1 MRPEQKR
8 KIAQRRRW
16 RIRKKLHGTA
26 ERPRMAVRFTERN
39 IYVQFINDD
48 EGCTLASASTRHK
61 AQTGRET
68 LAANKAGAEVL
79 GQSAGEAAKA
89 VGISKVIFD
98 RCGARYVQDGKIDIF
113 AHAATR
119 AGLDFGLDLNK
130 KKAEPKKAAKDEK
143 AGKPKKEKKEK
154 KAKKAK
160 EDKKAEKPEPV
171 AEAEV
176 AKPAEETEKA
186 EPAEKAEATE

>member
-26 ERPRMAVRFTERN
+26 ARPRMAVRFTERN

-61 AQTGRET
+61 AQTGREM

-79 GQSAGEAAKA
+79 GQAAGEAAKA
-89 VGISKVIFD
+89 AGISKVIFD

-119 AGLDFGLDLNK
+119 AGLDFGLDLEK
-130 KKAEPKKAAKDEK
+130 KKSKAKKAAKEEK
-143 AGKPKKEKKEK
+143 AEKPKKEKKEK
-154 KAKKAK
+154 KAKK
-160 EDKKAEKPEPV
+160 EKKGEVTEPT
-171 AEAEV
+171 A
-176 AKPAEETEKA
+176 ETEKA
-186 EPAEKAEATE
+186 EPVEEAAPAEAAE

>member
-26 ERPRMAVRFTERN
+26 ARPRMAVRFTERN

-61 AQTGRET
+61 EQTGRET

-79 GQSAGEAAKA
+79 GQAAGEAAKA
-89 VGISKVIFD
+89 AGISKVIFN

-113 AHAATR
+113 A
-119 AGLDFGLDLNK
+119 
-130 KKAEPKKAAKDEK
+130 
-143 AGKPKKEKKEK
+143 
-154 KAKKAK
+154 
-160 EDKKAEKPEPV
+160 
-171 AEAEV
+171 
-176 AKPAEETEKA
+176 
-186 EPAEKAEATE
+186 

>member
-26 ERPRMAVRFTERN
+26 ARPRMAVRFTERN

-61 AQTGRET
+61 AQAGRES
-68 LAANKAGAEVL
+68 LAANKAGAEVV
-79 GQSAGEAAKA
+79 GQAAGEAAKA
-89 VGISKVIFD
+89 AGISKVIFD

-119 AGLDFGLDLNK
+119 AGLDFGLDLEK
-130 KKAEPKKAAKDEK
+130 KSAKAAKAAKEEK
-143 AGKPKKEKKEK
+143 AEKPKKEKKEK
-154 KAKKAK
+154 KPKK
-160 EDKKAEKPEPV
+160 EKKAEQ
-171 AEAEV
+171 AEQAKQAKQAEV
-176 AKPAEETEKA
+176 TEPIAETEKA
-186 EPAEKAEATE
+186 EAGK

>member
-26 ERPRMAVRFTERN
+26 ARPRMAVRFTERN

-48 EGCTLASASTRHK
+48 EGSTLASASTRHK
-61 AQTGRET
+61 SQTGRET
-68 LAANKAGAEVL
+68 LTANKAGAEVL
-79 GQSAGEAAKA
+79 GQAAGEAAKA
-89 VGISKVIFD
+89 AGISKVIFD

-119 AGLDFGLDLNK
+119 AGLDFGLDLE
-130 KKAEPKKAAKDEK
+130 KKA
-143 AGKPKKEKKEK
+143 KKEK
-154 KAKKAK
+154 KA
-160 EDKKAEKPEPV
+160 EVTEPNV
-171 AEAEV
+171 
-176 AKPAEETEKA
+176 ETEKA
-186 EPAEKAEATE
+186 APVEEAAPVETGK

>member
-8 KIAQRRRW
+8 KIVQRRRW

-26 ERPRMAVRFTERN
+26 ARPRMAVRFTERN

-61 AQTGRET
+61 AQTGRES

-79 GQSAGEAAKA
+79 GQAAGEAAKA
-89 VGISKVIFD
+89 AGISKVIFD

-119 AGLDFGLDLNK
+119 AGLDFGLDLEK
-130 KKAEPKKAAKDEK
+130 KKSKAKKATKEEK
-143 AGKPKKEKKEK
+143 AEKPKKEKKEK
-154 KAKKAK
+154 KAEA
-160 EDKKAEKPEPV
+160 PEPT
-171 AEAEV
+171 A
-176 AKPAEETEKA
+176 ETEKA
-186 EPAEKAEATE
+186 APVEEAASAEATK

>member
-26 ERPRMAVRFTERN
+26 ARPRMAVRFTERN

-48 EGCTLASASTRHK
+48 KGSTLASASTRHK
-61 AQTGRET
+61 SQTGRET

-79 GQSAGEAAKA
+79 GQAAGEAAKA
-89 VGISKVIFD
+89 AGISKVIFD
-98 RCGARYVQDGKIDIF
+98 RCGARYAQDGKIDIF

-119 AGLDFGLDLNK
+119 AGLDFGLDLE
-130 KKAEPKKAAKDEK
+130 KKA
-143 AGKPKKEKKEK
+143 KKEK
-154 KAKKAK
+154 KAEVTEPNVETQKAAPV
-160 EDKKAEKPEPV
+160 EEP
-171 AEAEV
+171 A
-176 AKPAEETEKA
+176 PAEDGK
-186 EPAEKAEATE
+186 

>member
-8 KIAQRRRW
+8 KITQRRRW

-26 ERPRMAVRFTERN
+26 ARPRMAVRFTERN

-48 EGCTLASASTRHK
+48 EGSTLASASTRHK

-79 GQSAGEAAKA
+79 GQAAGEAAKA
-89 VGISKVIFD
+89 AGISKVIFD

-119 AGLDFGLDLNK
+119 AGLDFGLDLDK
-130 KKAEPKKAAKDEK
+130 KKKSELKKSAEEEK
-143 AGKPKKEKKEK
+143 AEKAKKEKKEK
-154 KAKKAK
+154 KAKKA
-160 EDKKAEKPEPV
+160 ETPEQ
-171 AEAEV
+171 AEV
-176 AKPAEETEKA
+176 AEPTAETEKA
-186 EPAEKAEATE
+186 APVEEAAPAETTK

>member
-8 KIAQRRRW
+8 KIVQRRRW

-26 ERPRMAVRFTERN
+26 ARPRMAVRFTERN

-61 AQTGRET
+61 AQTGREM

-79 GQSAGEAAKA
+79 GQAAGEAAKA
-89 VGISKVIFD
+89 AGISKVIFD

-119 AGLDFGLDLNK
+119 AGLDFGLDLEK
-130 KKAEPKKAAKDEK
+130 KKSKAKKAAKEEK
-143 AGKPKKEKKEK
+143 AEKPKKGKKEK
-154 KAKKAK
+154 KAKK
-160 EDKKAEKPEPV
+160 EKKGEVTEPT
-171 AEAEV
+171 A
-176 AKPAEETEKA
+176 ETEKA
-186 EPAEKAEATE
+186 EPVEEAAPAEAAE

>member
-8 KIAQRRRW
+8 KITQRRRW

-26 ERPRMAVRFTERN
+26 ARPRMAVRFTERN

-48 EGCTLASASTRHK
+48 EGSTLASASTRHK

-79 GQSAGEAAKA
+79 GQAAGEAAKA
-89 VGISKVIFD
+89 AGISKVIFD

-119 AGLDFGLDLNK
+119 AGLDFGLDLDK
-130 KKAEPKKAAKDEK
+130 KKKSELKKSAEGEK
-143 AGKPKKEKKEK
+143 AEKPKKEKKEK
-154 KAKKAK
+154 KAKR
-160 EDKKAEKPEPV
+160 EKKAETPEQ
-171 AEAEV
+171 AEASEPT
-176 AKPAEETEKA
+176 AETEEAAPAETTK
-186 EPAEKAEATE
+186 

>member
-26 ERPRMAVRFTERN
+26 ARPRMAVRFTERN

-48 EGCTLASASTRHK
+48 EGSTLASASTRHK
-61 AQTGRET
+61 SQTGRET

-79 GQSAGEAAKA
+79 GQAAGEAAKA
-89 VGISKVIFD
+89 AGISKVIFD

-113 AHAATR
+113 AHSATR
-119 AGLDFGLDLNK
+119 AGLDFGFDLEK
-130 KKAEPKKAAKDEK
+130 KKSKAKKAAKEEK
-143 AGKPKKEKKEK
+143 AEVPKKQKKEK
-154 KAKKAK
+154 KAKKAEVTEPNAK
-160 EDKKAEKPEPV
+160 TEKTAPV
-171 AEAEV
+171 EEAAPAEAG
-176 AKPAEETEKA
+176 K
-186 EPAEKAEATE
+186 

>member
-26 ERPRMAVRFTERN
+26 ARPRMAVRFTERN

-61 AQTGRET
+61 AQTGREM

-79 GQSAGEAAKA
+79 GQAAGEAAKA
-89 VGISKVIFD
+89 AGISKVIFD

-119 AGLDFGLDLNK
+119 AVERDGEATPVGEAPGQGPYRRGVVEGRARSNHQHGH
-130 KKAEPKKAAKDEK
+130 EHH
-143 AGKPKKEKKEK
+143 
-154 KAKKAK
+154 
-160 EDKKAEKPEPV
+160 PV
-171 AEAEV
+171 AARGSS
-176 AKPAEETEKA
+176 KEERHAQERQ
-186 EPAEKAEATE
+186 

>member
-8 KIAQRRRW
+8 KIVQRRRW

-26 ERPRMAVRFTERN
+26 ARPRMAVRFTERN

-79 GQSAGEAAKA
+79 GQAAGEAAKA
-89 VGISKVIFD
+89 AGISKVIFD

-119 AGLDFGLDLNK
+119 AGLDFGLDLEK
-130 KKAEPKKAAKDEK
+130 KKSKAKKAAKEEK
-143 AGKPKKEKKEK
+143 AEKPKKGKKEK
-154 KAKKAK
+154 KAKK
-160 EDKKAEKPEPV
+160 EKKTEVTEPT
-171 AEAEV
+171 A
-176 AKPAEETEKA
+176 ETEKA
-186 EPAEKAEATE
+186 EPVEEAVPAEATEKAKAAE

>member
-26 ERPRMAVRFTERN
+26 ARPRMAVRFTERN

-48 EGCTLASASTRHK
+48 EGSTLASASTRHK
-61 AQTGRET
+61 SQTGRET

-79 GQSAGEAAKA
+79 GQAAGEAAKA
-89 VGISKVIFD
+89 AGISKVIFD

-119 AGLDFGLDLNK
+119 AGLDFGLDLE
-130 KKAEPKKAAKDEK
+130 KKA
-143 AGKPKKEKKEK
+143 KKEK
-154 KAKKAK
+154 KA
-160 EDKKAEKPEPV
+160 EVTEPNV
-171 AEAEV
+171 
-176 AKPAEETEKA
+176 ETEKA
-186 EPAEKAEATE
+186 APAEEAAPAEAGK